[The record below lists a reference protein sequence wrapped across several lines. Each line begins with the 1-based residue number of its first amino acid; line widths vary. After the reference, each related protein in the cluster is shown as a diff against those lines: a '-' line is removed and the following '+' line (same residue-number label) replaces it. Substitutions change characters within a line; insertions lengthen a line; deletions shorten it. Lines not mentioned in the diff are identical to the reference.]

1 MPYLGPEVIGPVA
14 SALAA
19 LGGVLLMFW
28 RRISGFVRGAIRLVT
43 GKGKTESSTDHGTPP
58 DALSPTGSDPPA

>member
-1 MPYLGPEVIGPVA
+1 MTIWLEVNLSMPYLGPEVIGPVA

-19 LGGVLLMFW
+19 LGGILLMFW

-43 GKGKTESSTDHGTPP
+43 GKGKAGSPADREPSP
-58 DALSPTGSDPPA
+58 DA